1 VWDYLFNSR
10 KILSRDRYPWIDY
23 ARGICIILV
32 SYRHFFSG
40 VMTSDQ
46 AMAQYPTL
54 SYLNIFFFSF
64 RMPLFFIV
72 SGVFLRLSL
81 NAKGTG
87 NFLKNRAQ
95 TIFYPLIVWGII
107 HISLQLIFADY
118 VNADRVPSD
127 YLRLLYQPRAIE
139 QFWYLNALF
148 FVSILYAL
156 ISVYA
161 RFTAINQ
168 LVLGVLLY
176 GVAAY
181 LHANEIETGL
191 ITDVCFFYFFFAV
204 GDMISGFMLNPA
216 NFKKL
221 ASYKILLLILPVFIL
236 IQHYFTYLNLT
247 NKNDYYVQNY
257 QPVLFALAE
266 LLGGGFVIG
275 VSFLLQ
281 KTNKLRF
288 LRVIGYHS
296 LYIYVANLIV
306 TASVRILFVKVLNI
320 NNIPF
325 LLIVGSIAGV
335 IIPIIFY
342 NIVVKAGAWW
352 LYTMDKPRGSKK
364 ISGNGKAP
372 AATAMIGKMPIPIVQ
387 NETRQ

>member
-1 VWDYLFNSR
+1 MWDYLFNSR

-46 AMAQYPTL
+46 AMAEYPTL

-107 HISLQLIFADY
+107 HISLQLIFSDY
-118 VNADRVPSD
+118 VNANRVPSD
-127 YLRLLYQPRAIE
+127 YFRLLYQPRAIE

-156 ISVYA
+156 ISVYG

-168 LVLGVLLY
+168 LVLGILLY
-176 GVAAY
+176 AVAGY
-181 LHANEIETGL
+181 LHANEIEAGF

-204 GDMISGFMLNPA
+204 GDMISGFILNPV

-221 ASYKILLLILPVFIL
+221 ASYKILFLILPVFIL
-236 IQHYFTYLNLT
+236 VQHYFTHLNLT
-247 NKNDYYVQNY
+247 NKNDYYVQNN
-257 QPVLFALAE
+257 QPVLFALAA

-325 LLIVGSIAGV
+325 LLMLGSIAGV

-342 NIVVKAGAWW
+342 NIAMKAGAWW
-352 LYTMDKPRGSKK
+352 LYTLSKPRVSKPA
-364 ISGNGKAP
+364 GNGKAP
-372 AATAMIGKMPIPIVQ
+372 AATAMIGGNLPKHIVQ
-387 NETRQ
+387 KETS

>member
-1 VWDYLFNSR
+1 MWDYLFNSR
-10 KILSRDRYPWIDY
+10 KILKRDRYPWIDY

-46 AMAQYPTL
+46 AMAEYPTL

-81 NAKGTG
+81 QAKGTG
-87 NFLKNRAQ
+87 NFVKNRVQ

-107 HISLQLIFADY
+107 HISLQLIFSDY
-118 VNADRVPSD
+118 VNANRVPSD
-127 YLRLLYQPRAIE
+127 YFRLLYQPRAIE

-168 LVLGVLLY
+168 LVLGILLY
-176 GVAAY
+176 AVAGY
-181 LHANEIETGL
+181 LHANEIEAGF
-191 ITDVCFFYFFFAV
+191 ITDVFFFYFFFAV
-204 GDMISGFMLNPA
+204 GDMISGVMLNPA
-216 NFKKL
+216 NFKKF

-236 IQHYFTYLNLT
+236 VQHYFTHLNLT
-247 NKNDYYVQNY
+247 NKNDYYVQNN
-257 QPVLFALAE
+257 QPVLFALAAI
-266 LLGGGFVIG
+266 LGGGFVIC

-306 TASVRILFVKVLNI
+306 TASVRILFVNVLNI

-325 LLIVGSIAGV
+325 LLVLGSIAGV

-342 NIVVKAGAWW
+342 NVAEKAGAWW
-352 LYTMDKPRGSKK
+352 LYTLNKPRGGKSA
-364 ISGNGKAP
+364 GNGKAP
-372 AATAMIGKMPIPIVQ
+372 AATAMIGSLPIPIVQ
-387 NETRQ
+387 KETSQ

>member
-40 VMTSDQ
+40 VMTSDE
-46 AMAQYPTL
+46 AMASYPTL

-81 NAKGTG
+81 NAKGTA
-87 NFLKNRAQ
+87 NFVKNRAQ

-107 HISLQLIFADY
+107 HISLQLVFADY
-118 VNADRVPSD
+118 VNANRVPSD
-127 YLRLLYQPRAIE
+127 YFRLLYQPRSIE

-168 LVLGVLLY
+168 LVLGILLY
-176 GVAAY
+176 AVAGY
-181 LHANEIETGL
+181 LHANEIEAGF

-236 IQHYFTYLNLT
+236 VQHYFTHLNLT
-247 NKNDYYVQNY
+247 NRNDYYVQNN
-257 QPVLFALAE
+257 QPVLYALAAI
-266 LLGGGFVIG
+266 LGGGFVIG

-306 TASVRILFVKVLNI
+306 TASIRIVFVKVLNI
-320 NNIPF
+320 NSIPF
-325 LLIVGSIAGV
+325 LLVLGSIAGV

-342 NIVVKAGAWW
+342 NIAMKAGAWW
-352 LYTMDKPRGSKK
+352 LYTLSKPRVNK
-364 ISGNGKAP
+364 IAENRKAP
-372 AATAMIGKMPIPIVQ
+372 APTAMIGSLPIPIVQ
-387 NETRQ
+387 KETSQ